1 MTGTGGELGRE
12 HARHERRAPH
22 QFRAWIMNE
31 GDDYRVTAQ
40 RLRAQAAMQRD
51 RAISEQLEKIAQR
64 YDELAE

>member
-1 MTGTGGELGRE
+1 
-12 HARHERRAPH
+12 
-22 QFRAWIMNE
+22 MNE